1 MCSLKLLKKAV
12 LKHFATFT
20 GTHLCWTLFL
30 IKWNATYL
38 KNIYKPLFN
47 PFGREAGCVCVC
59 VCVGVCF
66 LSAPFRDYP
75 CSKYD
80 KFSEKLIFLILL
92 ISSLPLFLL
101 IEYFFTPLTPIK
113 GVNDEFVKFFGLNN
127 GNKDIAPEKMDNNA
141 TID

>member
-1 MCSLKLLKKAV
+1 M
-12 LKHFATFT
+12 
-20 GTHLCWTLFL
+20 W
-30 IKWNATYL
+30 
-38 KNIYKPLFN
+38 
-47 PFGREAGCVCVC
+47 
-59 VCVGVCF
+59 
-66 LSAPFRDYP
+66 DYP